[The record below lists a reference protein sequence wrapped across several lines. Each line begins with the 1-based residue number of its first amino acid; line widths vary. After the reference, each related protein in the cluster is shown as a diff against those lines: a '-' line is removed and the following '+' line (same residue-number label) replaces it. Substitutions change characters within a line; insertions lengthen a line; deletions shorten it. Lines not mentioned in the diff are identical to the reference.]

1 MWLVIGIGDQ
11 PLNYVPP
18 TILKLKHWEDRFQ
31 CLIIQVNILNLL
43 TKSQDSLT
51 FAHILLHEPM
61 LSSFPFIIQPVTF
74 TVLLTLLTLYYS
86 GVVVMFIFTL
96 AFYT

>member
-31 CLIIQVNILNLL
+31 CLIIQVNKFVDQ
-43 TKSQDSLT
+43 KSGLSDFCSY
-51 FAHILLHEPM
+51 FA
-61 LSSFPFIIQPVTF
+61 T
-74 TVLLTLLTLYYS
+74 
-86 GVVVMFIFTL
+86 
-96 AFYT
+96 